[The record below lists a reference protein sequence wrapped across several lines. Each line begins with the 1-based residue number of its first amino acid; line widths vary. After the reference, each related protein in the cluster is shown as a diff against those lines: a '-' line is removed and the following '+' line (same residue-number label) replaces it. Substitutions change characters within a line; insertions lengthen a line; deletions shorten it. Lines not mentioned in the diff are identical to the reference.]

1 MSHATPEGTK
11 KYAARFPEFEKAG
24 HYRDFMGLTVS
35 SLGLGTYLGRPDEID
50 DKLYVEAAK
59 TALTSGI
66 NLIDS
71 AINYRCMRSERN
83 IGQALRELIAEGRI
97 TREEVVIC
105 TKGGFIPFDGTPAA
119 DFSQYLQDTYVKTK
133 ICKPDDVV
141 AGCHCMTPSY
151 LNSQVEKS
159 LQNLGLDCIDL
170 YYLHNP
176 EMQLDEVPRTD
187 FLYRLDQAFE
197 ELERLA
203 QMGKIQAYG
212 TATWNGYR
220 VPSNSQDYLSLHDV
234 LKTAEKAGRGSS
246 HFKAIQ
252 LPYNLGMA
260 EAYGMPNQVLGSQT
274 VSLLEAAKANGIA
287 VFTSASILQSRLTR
301 NLPPV
306 VAEIFTGLETD
317 AQRAIQFVRS
327 TPGVTAALVGMK
339 RKEHVE
345 ENIKVANVAPASGEK
360 VAELFNEEGSRS

>member
-1 MSHATPEGTK
+1 MSASYATAEGTQ
-11 KYAARFPEFEKAG
+11 KYINQFPDFQKAG
-24 HYRDFMGLTVS
+24 HFRDFMGLKIS
-35 SLGLGTYLGRPDEID
+35 SIGLGTYLGQPNEQD
-50 DKLYVEAAK
+50 DAFYMEAIQS
-59 TALTSGI
+59 ALLSGC

-83 IGQALRELIAEGRI
+83 IGQALKTLIAQGKI

-105 TKGGFIPFDGTPAA
+105 TKGGFIPFDGAQPANPA
-119 DFSQYLQDTYVKTK
+119 QYFHDQYIKPG
-133 ICKPDDVV
+133 ICAPDDIV
-141 AGCHCMTPSY
+141 AGCHCMTPAY
-151 LNSQVEKS
+151 IRNQVERS

-176 EMQLDEVPRTD
+176 EMQLDEVSRD
-187 FLYRLDQAFE
+187 EFLFRLDLAFK
-197 ELERLA
+197 ELEKLV
-203 QMGKIQAYG
+203 QEGKIRAYG

-220 VPSNSQDYLSLHDV
+220 VPLGSQDYLSLHDV
-234 LKTAEKAGRGSS
+234 LKTAENAGGTAH

-260 EAYGMPNQVLGSQT
+260 EAFGPRNQTMGAQT
-274 VSLLEAAKANGIA
+274 LSILQAAYANDLA
-287 VFTSASILQSRLTR
+287 VFTSASILQSKLSR

-306 VAEIFTGLETD
+306 IAETFTGLKTD

-327 TPGVTAALVGMK
+327 SKGVTAALVGMK

-345 ENIKVANVAPASGEK
+345 ENLKAGLAAPADWDKVQGLFSGK
-360 VAELFNEEGSRS
+360 